1 LATLHALP
9 TLTLEEIQMQ
19 KKIIALA
26 VAGLV
31 SGAAFAQ
38 SNVTLYGRADL
49 SYNYSKSDF
58 RKFQGIENGKGIGGG
73 PSRLG
78 VQGEEGLG
86 NGLKA
91 IFKFEWAVAADE
103 GGGPVGARF
112 TYVGLGGKFGAVT
125 VGRDSN
131 PSDRYLGTTGIYGI
145 NGNEP
150 INLFRGSMGT
160 AIAGTRWNNSISYVS
175 PNFSGLDFTT
185 SYAFGE
191 QVNSSDNTGTGYNG
205 GYESAD
211 TTDANLFGFG
221 VRYANGPLY
230 LTAVYQ
236 AQEDNDGKKPFGVSS
251 NAGYGAK
258 SWSLGG
264 TYDFKVVKLYANYL
278 RTKANHSGLAYGKN
292 DAGSDKQTA
301 WSLGLGIPVSS
312 AGTVYTEYAQ
322 YKDSLGG
329 YDSATNTGYTR
340 NIQNG
345 FIGRPGDKAKGYTLG
360 YRHNLSKRTWLYTY
374 ATRIDND
381 RGIETGW
388 DKTRVA
394 GEKQTN
400 FTTGIVHLF

>member
-1 LATLHALP
+1 LATLQALP

-58 RKFQGIENGKGIGGG
+58 RKFQGFENGMGIGGG

-78 VQGEEGLG
+78 VQGEEALG

-91 IFKFEWAVAADE
+91 IFKFEWAVQADE
-103 GGGPVGARF
+103 GGGPTGARF

-131 PSDRYLGTTGIYGI
+131 PSDRYLGATGIYGI

-150 INLFRGSMGT
+150 INIFRGSMGT
-160 AIAGTRWNNSISYVS
+160 AVAGTRWNNSISYVS

-185 SYAFGE
+185 SFAFGE
-191 QVNSSDNTGTGYNG
+191 QVNSRDYTVIDNTVKGYNCAVVPTTPTIG
-205 GYESAD
+205 TANPDPANVVKCYEGAD
-211 TTDANLFGFG
+211 TTDANLFGLG

-236 AQEDNDGKKPFGVSS
+236 ALADNYSAKAFNVPS
-251 NAGYGAK
+251 NAGYGSK

-264 TYDFKVVKLYANYL
+264 TYDFKVVKLYTNYF
-278 RTKANHSGLAYGKN
+278 RTKANHDVG
-292 DAGSDKQTA
+292 DKKTA
-301 WSLGLGIPVSS
+301 WSLGLGVPVSS

-322 YKDSLGG
+322 YKDYYAAG
-329 YDSATNTGYTR
+329 D
-340 NIQNG
+340 NG
-345 FIGRPGDKAKGYTLG
+345 RKAKGYSLG

-381 RGIETGW
+381 RGILTGW
-388 DKTRVA
+388 AKTRVA